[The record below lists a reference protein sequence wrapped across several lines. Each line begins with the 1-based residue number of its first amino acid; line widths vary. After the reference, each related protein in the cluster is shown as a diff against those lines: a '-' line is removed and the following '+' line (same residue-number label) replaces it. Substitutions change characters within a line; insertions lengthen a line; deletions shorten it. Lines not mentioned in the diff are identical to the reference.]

1 MLSFNYRNTT
11 AESMQKSGIFLVIVG
26 GIVVLGIVLSF
37 YGSQM
42 ITEGFTQNTAKVG
55 SGSSLDVESFL
66 DPAIEDTGVYV
77 VQVMNFQENAVSV
90 NLFDPFGAIIDSS
103 NIEKE
108 SYEKQFEIQTQGNY
122 RLSVENSGS
131 ETEIIIAI
139 GHLPSSDK
147 LVIGYTGF
155 YILIVGLIG
164 IIIMGLVVI
173 KNKCKKRIS

>member
-1 MLSFNYRNTT
+1 MPSFNYRITT

-26 GIVVLGIVLSF
+26 GIIVLGIALSF

-42 ITEGFTQNTAKVG
+42 ITEGFIQNTAKVG
-55 SGSSLDVESFL
+55 SGNSLDVESFL
-66 DPAIEDTGVYV
+66 DPVIEDTGVYV

-90 NLFDPFGAIIDSS
+90 SLFDPFGAIIDSS
-103 NIEKE
+103 TIEKE

-164 IIIMGLVVI
+164 IVIMGLVAI
-173 KNKCKKRIS
+173 KNKRKKRIS

>member
-1 MLSFNYRNTT
+1 MLSFNYRITT
-11 AESMQKSGIFLVIVG
+11 AESLQKSGIFLVIVG
-26 GIVVLGIVLSF
+26 GIVVLGIALSF
-37 YGSQM
+37 YGSQA
-42 ITEGFTQNTAKVG
+42 ITEGFAQNTAKVA

-66 DPAIEDTGVYV
+66 DPKIEDTGVYV
-77 VQVMNFQENAVSV
+77 VQVMNFQENSISID
-90 NLFDPFGAIIDSS
+90 LFDPFETIIDST

-108 SYEKQFEIQTQGNY
+108 SFEKQFEIQTQGNY
-122 RLSVENSGS
+122 RLSVKNSGS

-164 IIIMGLVVI
+164 IIIMGFVTV
-173 KNKCKKRIS
+173 KNKRKNRIS

>member
-1 MLSFNYRNTT
+1 
-11 AESMQKSGIFLVIVG
+11 MQKSGIFLVTVG
-26 GIVVLGIVLSF
+26 GIVVLGIALSF

-42 ITEGFTQNTAKVG
+42 ITEGFVQNTARVAPG
-55 SGSSLDVESFL
+55 SILDVESFL
-66 DPAIEDTGVYV
+66 DPTIEDTGVYV
-77 VQVMNFQENAVSV
+77 VQVMNFQENSISV
-90 NLFDPFGAIIDSS
+90 ELFDPFESIIDST

-108 SYEKQFEIQTQGNY
+108 SFEKQFEIQTQGNY

-131 ETEIIIAI
+131 ETDIIIAI

-164 IIIMGLVVI
+164 IIIMGFVTI
-173 KNKCKKRIS
+173 KNKRKNRIS

>member
-1 MLSFNYRNTT
+1 MLSFNYRITT

-26 GIVVLGIVLSF
+26 GIVVLGIALSF

-42 ITEGFTQNTAKVG
+42 ITEGFTQNTAKVAQ
-55 SGSSLDVESFL
+55 GSSIDVESIL

-77 VQVMNFQENAVSV
+77 VQLMNFQQDAISV
-90 NLFDPFGAIIDSS
+90 NLFDPLGTIIDSS

-164 IIIMGLVVI
+164 IVIMGIVTI
-173 KNKCKKRIS
+173 KNKRKKRIS